1 MPGKSVLIV
10 GDTGGLGA
18 SLTQK
23 FRAAGDQVYGASRT
37 VPDPSKDSYPRFKV
51 NAAAEAD
58 VVGLSSALRSQGIN
72 PGIVINC
79 AGLAA
84 QTPLLLTSAQGFQD
98 VLASNLISAFLIS
111 REFAKTMMAGGGLI
125 VNFSSIHVTTASVG
139 TGAYAASKS
148 AIETMTRVLNNELIR
163 TKVKV
168 VCLALSYVED
178 VGMAGDVDRSVRD
191 AVLSEAPAGRMI
203 DVGEVF
209 DMIGKLADPM
219 TKIDEP
225 VVKLGI

>member
-1 MPGKSVLIV
+1 MPGKSVLII

-18 SLTQK
+18 SLAQK

-37 VPDPSKDSYPRFKV
+37 APDPSKDPYPRFQV
-51 NAAAEAD
+51 NAAVEAD
-58 VVGLSSALRSQGIN
+58 VVGLSSTFRSQGIN
-72 PGIVINC
+72 PDIVINC
-79 AGLAA
+79 AGLAV
-84 QTPLLLTSAQGFQD
+84 QTPLLLSSAQSFHD
-98 VLASNLISAFLIS
+98 VVASNLTSAFLIS

-125 VNFSSIHVTTASVG
+125 VNFSSIHVTTVSVG

-148 AIETMTRVLNNELIR
+148 AIETLTRVLNNELAR

-178 VGMAGDVDRSVRD
+178 VGMAGDVDRSIRD

-203 DVGEVF
+203 GVGEVF
-209 DMIGKLADPM
+209 DTIVKLADPA
-219 TKIDEP
+219 TEADEP
-225 VVKLGI
+225 VVNLGI